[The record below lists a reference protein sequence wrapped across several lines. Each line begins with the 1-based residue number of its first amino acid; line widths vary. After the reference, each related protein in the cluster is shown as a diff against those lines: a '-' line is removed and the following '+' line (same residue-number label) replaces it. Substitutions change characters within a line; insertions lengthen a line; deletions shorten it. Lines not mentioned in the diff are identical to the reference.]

1 MPNVNYGSANTM
13 LVVACIS
20 HRADGPVSLRI
31 TSEIGLSRARDHWA
45 VFLDSYLV
53 GALYTDSTGRSK
65 ATNVVVFNRTTLQ
78 EVLIRTVRALEN
90 LIAAANLTLN
100 VH

>member
-1 MPNVNYGSANTM
+1 M

-31 TSEIGLSRARDHWA
+31 TSEISLARARDHWA

-65 ATNVVVFNRTTLQ
+65 ATHVVMFNRTTLQ
-78 EVLIRTVRALEN
+78 EVQIRTVRALEN
-90 LIAAANLTLN
+90 LIPSLTLN
-100 VH
+100 DH

>member
-1 MPNVNYGSANTM
+1 M

-31 TSEIGLSRARDHWA
+31 TSEIDLSRARNHWA

-65 ATNVVVFNRTTLQ
+65 ATHAVVFNRTTLQ
-78 EVLIRTVRALEN
+78 EVLIRTVHALEN
-90 LIAAANLTLN
+90 LISNLALN